1 MGNEEKKNE
10 YRRKCSVEG
19 FCVYIFFLF
28 YFDSVTVLSIIILN
42 KFGTK

>member
-1 MGNEEKKNE
+1 MK
-10 YRRKCSVEG
+10 RKRMNIEGSVQLKD

-28 YFDSVTVLSIIILN
+28 YFDSVTVLSISILN